1 MKEKFLNNEFWTLTF
16 GAAFQ
21 RANVYKDNV
30 SDSKKGEFKTKTRAY
45 IEMSLLSHYTNTVS
59 DEMHIENIYAL
70 SEFTKQFQNILQK
83 GKLNFGVSQKML
95 NLYLKY
101 LWCQNKIGEPPHF
114 PVDRRIQVNIDYKP
128 VVSWTKFEDAKD
140 YLKIIEHARKRNVE
154 FQTIAE
160 FELKYFER
168 SLKTK

>member
-16 GAAFQ
+16 SAAFQ

-30 SDSKKGEFKTKTRAY
+30 SDAEKGEFKTKTRAY

-70 SEFTKQFQNILQK
+70 SEFTKQFQNILQN

-101 LWCQNKIGEPPHF
+101 LWCQNKISEPPHF
-114 PVDRRIQVNIDYKP
+114 PVDRRIQENIGFRP
-128 VVSWTKFEDAKD
+128 IVSWTKFDDSAD
-140 YLKIIEHARKRNVE
+140 YMRIINFVRKENNE
-154 FQTIAE
+154 FPTIAE

-168 SLKTK
+168 RLKAK